1 MKGSA
6 NINVLAACGLD
17 HQTVVLNAIIS
28 AWFGRGTELF
38 QGTYS
43 QSGGPAAYGELSS
56 AVSAVQGLHRLVHL
70 HAPDV
75 LQRY

>member
-1 MKGSA
+1 MRGSA
-6 NINVLAACGLD
+6 NINVQAACGLD
-17 HQTVVLNAIIS
+17 HQTVVLTAVILAS
-28 AWFGRGTELF
+28 FERATELL

-43 QSGGPAAYGELSS
+43 QSGGTTAHSELSS

-75 LQRY
+75 LQQN